1 MPNLIKVLRKVVA
14 QEQSSKAVSLTL
26 SDTLLDRLLSQ
37 YKENM
42 QGGISSGQDP
52 HSFDRG
58 SILQGLGVEIEH
70 SWDLMEALEIVFDHL
85 AEDKTY
91 YTKLASIEG

>member
-42 QGGISSGQDP
+42 RGGISSGQDP

-85 AEDKTY
+85 AEDKAY
-91 YTKLASIEG
+91 YAKLAKIE

>member
-1 MPNLIKVLRKVVA
+1 LKTQLIRALRNVVA
-14 QEQSSKAVSLTL
+14 ESREDVTSINLSSKLL
-26 SDTLLDRLLSQ
+26 GKLLDQ

-42 QGGISSGQDP
+42 MGGISSGQDP

-85 AEDKTY
+85 AEDNAY
-91 YTKLASIEG
+91 YTKLSKMEE